1 MKKLIFKKIIVKI
14 SCLVLFGMSPF
25 LYAGAQRHE
34 RLTIEE
40 LTILKSNLSINKGSF
55 SVVFAD
61 PTQATAWIETMSLRL
76 KPHIKDE
83 FTRLQFLKEVHYQAT
98 RAGLDP
104 QLVLGLIQ
112 VESGFKKYV
121 ISVAG
126 ARGYMQVMP
135 FWIKEIGT
143 PKDNLFDLSTN
154 LRYGCAI
161 LRFYLNK
168 ERGNLFRA
176 LGRYNGSLGKA
187 AYPSSVLGSW
197 RKFWY
202 YTDQKIN

>member
-1 MKKLIFKKIIVKI
+1 MVWMIEKIVWYLG
-14 SCLVLFGMSPF
+14 CVFLLVQSVSAF
-25 LYAGAQRHE
+25 AGAQRYE
-34 RLTIEE
+34 KLTVEE
-40 LTILKSNLSINKGSF
+40 VAVLRSTLSIEKGSF
-55 SVVFAD
+55 SVAFAS
-61 PTQATAWIETMSLRL
+61 PAEAKAWIDTMSIRL

-135 FWIKEIGT
+135 FWIKEIGS

-161 LRFYLNK
+161 LRFYINK

-187 AYPSSVLGSW
+187 TYPTSVLGSW

-202 YTDQKIN
+202 YTDQKTN